1 MPEKFSCSGCG
12 QGFSTQA
19 EKIAHER
26 DCEMVQKK
34 ATTKKK

>member
-12 QGFSTQA
+12 MGFNTLA
-19 EKIAHER
+19 GKRAHEK